1 MFDPVS
7 TRHGLGNRVWLFK
20 WAVSS
25 VALLT
30 FGIVSAAFLKLS
42 PFLDQHALIAA
53 GVAVIS
59 SGGMWGA
66 YRHAKTCL
74 DDYCTAQQSITAALK
89 AQSSEEIVGL
99 RLQLDEAAKRDTS
112 IQGLQAHSK
121 ANLDRH
127 LSDVM
132 EDETRKAR
140 SLRVAV
146 LCADARRM
154 LSGRI
159 EQNRLASP
167 VIKAEQQISEAITNL
182 KRHKSDAERQLDEQR
197 QRSFLKAWLDFTRPT
212 FEEVDA
218 KIAELE
224 AAHQRLVNSG
234 KIAKTDRYYA
244 ELGALVKRRTVDIE
258 RAALSA
264 IPDRR
269 EDNFDDTR
277 IVQSALIFSAISL
290 PVSAWQDVSQA
301 GSVYD
306 SLREVN
312 GNYTG
317 INDADIWLDT
327 LMMPSEQLA
336 GLANLTKGALFEK
349 YVEADFEGQRFE
361 YFNHPDTDIVI
372 DGVAIQIK
380 ATDSI
385 SYVNSVAEGIPVIST
400 SEVANATG
408 SIDSGYANEDLTNAV
423 DLAFG
428 GTILD
433 ISDTAVD
440 AVLSGVGGVG
450 IFAIFRGI
458 QSASARYKESGD
470 AIESLEAFIGATAT
484 TTIRT
489 VVNTGELAFRGA
501 VGVLNSGPARFL
513 GRMLAAGV
521 SAGVKKIDDSLE
533 KAEEEA
539 SKAKKLSAVRPRTDG
554 SKIG

>member
-7 TRHGLGNRVWLFK
+7 TRHGLGKRVRLFK
-20 WAVSS
+20 WAASS

-30 FGIVSAAFLKLS
+30 FGVVAAAFLKIS
-42 PFLDQHALIAA
+42 QFLHQNALIAA
-53 GVAVIS
+53 GVVVIAS
-59 SGGMWGA
+59 CCIWGG
-66 YRHAKTCL
+66 YRRAKTRL
-74 DDYCTAQQSITAALK
+74 DDYITAQQYIAAALK
-89 AQSSEEIVGL
+89 AHSSEDIIAI
-99 RLQLDEAAKRDTS
+99 RLQLDASANRDTS
-112 IQGLQAHSK
+112 IRDLQAYNT

-127 LSDVM
+127 LSDVI
-132 EDETRKAR
+132 EDETREAR
-140 SLRVAV
+140 SLRVAM
-146 LCADARRM
+146 LCADARRI
-154 LSGRI
+154 LSSRI
-159 EQNRLASP
+159 EQHRLASP
-167 VIKAEQQISEAITNL
+167 VIKAERQISEAITNL

-197 QRSFLKAWLDFTRPT
+197 ERSFLKAWLDFTRPT
-212 FEEVDA
+212 FEDVDA

-269 EDNFDDTR
+269 EDDFDDRR

-306 SLREVN
+306 SLREVS

-317 INDADIWLDT
+317 MNDADIWLDT
-327 LMMPSEQLA
+327 LMMPSDQLA

-361 YFNHPDTDIVI
+361 HFNHPDTDIVI

-385 SYVNSVAEGIPVIST
+385 SYVNGVAEGIPVIST

-408 SIDSGYANEDLTNAV
+408 SIDGGYANEDLTNAV

-458 QSASARYKESGD
+458 QSASARFKENGD
-470 AIESLEAFIGATAT
+470 ALESLEAFIGTTAT
-484 TTIRT
+484 TSIRG
-489 VVNTGELAFRGA
+489 VVNAGELAFRGTA
-501 VGVLNSGPARFL
+501 GVVKSPPVRFL
-513 GRMLAAGV
+513 GRMLVAGV

-533 KAEEEA
+533 KAQAEA
-539 SKAKKLSAVRPRTDG
+539 LEAKKISATLPSTDG
-554 SKIG
+554 SNIG